1 MPLSSLREYI
11 IFKKFNIGLKTQV
24 VNGKLILQGGGNIIN
39 LVLIMTSND
48 AIEKCLPSGKSKDFS
63 KVSTYVQS

>member
-24 VNGKLILQGGGNIIN
+24 VNGKLILQGGGNIN